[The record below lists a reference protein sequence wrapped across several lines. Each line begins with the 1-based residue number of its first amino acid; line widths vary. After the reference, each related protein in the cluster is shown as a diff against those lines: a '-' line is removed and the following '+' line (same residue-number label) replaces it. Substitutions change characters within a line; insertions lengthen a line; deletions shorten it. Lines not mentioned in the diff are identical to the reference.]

1 MNTVKAKYSA
11 LDVAKWFIRRNRI
24 EEAKEADKLSLL
36 KLLKLLYYAEGCSL
50 ALNDRS
56 LFSEDI
62 IAWEHG
68 PVVIEVYNKYKSD
81 PFNLPFDD
89 EEDDVSD
96 SFSDEDNECLEQVF
110 QVFGAYSA
118 WALRN
123 KTHKEEP
130 WLEATNNGQ
139 SLNHAISRDTMKS
152 YFFKTYVEES

>member
-1 MNTVKAKYSA
+1 MDTIKAKHSA

-68 PVVIEVYNKYKSD
+68 PVVID
-81 PFNLPFDD
+81 L
-89 EEDDVSD
+89 
-96 SFSDEDNECLEQVF
+96 Q
-110 QVFGAYSA
+110 
-118 WALRN
+118 
-123 KTHKEEP
+123 
-130 WLEATNNGQ
+130 
-139 SLNHAISRDTMKS
+139 
-152 YFFKTYVEES
+152 